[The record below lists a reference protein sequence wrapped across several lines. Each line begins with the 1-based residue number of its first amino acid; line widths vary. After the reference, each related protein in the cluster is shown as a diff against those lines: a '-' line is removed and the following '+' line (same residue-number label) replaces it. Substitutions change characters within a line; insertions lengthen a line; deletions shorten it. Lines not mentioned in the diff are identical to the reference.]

1 MQERGAGREIV
12 KRENE
17 RTLHDGRTVAARTL
31 PNFPG
36 SDKHAAGVSVR
47 FGELWRRWYAG
58 AVPAVLPLR
67 EQELP
72 EAPRFRKLV
81 GPSFIILGLGLG
93 SGEVILWPYLAS
105 NFGLGMVWGMVIGI
119 TLQFFINMEVERY
132 ALVNGES
139 VFVGFARM
147 LKWLPLWFI
156 LSTFLGFGWP
166 GIGLAGATLFSG
178 AFKFSHVDMVG
189 IIAFL
194 AIGILLTMGRVL
206 YKTVER
212 LQIVLIGLG
221 VPFILI
227 LTWMFADASNVSALA
242 QGLIGQGEGFWF
254 LPVGVSLAS
263 FLGALTYSGAGG
275 NLNLAQSCYVRDK
288 GYGMGAY
295 ADRITSVITGQ
306 GGSQTLSLTGTTFPT
321 NEENLRR
328 FRRWWKI
335 VNVEH
340 LLVFWLLGL
349 FTMLLLSL
357 LAYATT
363 YGLPGNAQGIHFV
376 LSEAHA
382 IGRRTLPFIGTLF
395 LVATGI
401 MLLATQ
407 LTVLD
412 STSRIITE
420 NILLTGRAS
429 EGRVSL
435 LYYAVLWLQI
445 FFGIAVIGLGFDQ
458 PRELIV
464 LGAVINAF
472 AMFVYTGLLL
482 FLNNRFLSRPL
493 RPGILRSGVLLLAF
507 IFFGF
512 FCAVTVGS
520 EFL

>member
-1 MQERGAGREIV
+1 
-12 KRENE
+12 
-17 RTLHDGRTVAARTL
+17 
-31 PNFPG
+31 
-36 SDKHAAGVSVR
+36 
-47 FGELWRRWYAG
+47 
-58 AVPAVLPLR
+58 
-67 EQELP
+67 
-72 EAPRFRKLV
+72 
-81 GPSFIILGLGLG
+81 
-93 SGEVILWPYLAS
+93 
-105 NFGLGMVWGMVIGI
+105 
-119 TLQFFINMEVERY
+119 
-132 ALVNGES
+132 
-139 VFVGFARM
+139 
-147 LKWLPLWFI
+147 
-156 LSTFLGFGWP
+156 
-166 GIGLAGATLFSG
+166 
-178 AFKFSHVDMVG
+178 
-189 IIAFL
+189 
-194 AIGILLTMGRVL
+194 
-206 YKTVER
+206 
-212 LQIVLIGLG
+212 
-221 VPFILI
+221 
-227 LTWMFADASNVSALA
+227 MFADASNVSALA